1 MYHCSK
7 HLLHSLCIFKLF
19 ASSYHLGF
27 ARPAEEYELVIKL
40 LFITVLEEQPL
51 ALPETS

>member
-1 MYHCSK
+1 MYLCSK

-27 ARPAEEYELVIKL
+27 ARPAEEYDLVIKL
-40 LFITVLEEQPL
+40 LFIKVFEEQPL
-51 ALPETS
+51 SLPGTA